1 MAAPSAP
8 PAPYTATRTL
18 TITVYTAPGKAPYTM
33 VTEGS
38 YSLLHGSERASAFD
52 LMDRLHLPVKPK

>member
-1 MAAPSAP
+1 MAATAP

-18 TITVYTAPGKAPYTM
+18 TLTIYTAPGKAPYTM

-38 YSLLHGSERASAFD
+38 YSLLHGSERAASFD
-52 LMDRLHLPVKPK
+52 VADRLHLPVKPK